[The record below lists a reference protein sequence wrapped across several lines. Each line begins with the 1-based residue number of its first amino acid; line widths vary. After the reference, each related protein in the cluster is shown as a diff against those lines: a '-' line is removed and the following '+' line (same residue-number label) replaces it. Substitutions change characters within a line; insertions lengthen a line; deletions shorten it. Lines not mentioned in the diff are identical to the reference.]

1 MIPGLY
7 ILIPAKNEE
16 KNIAKTIN
24 NYKRYGKIVIVNDR
38 SSDRTLL
45 FSKKSVHTAPKTIR
59 PWLIKA
65 PIFLAPI

>member
-45 FSKKSVHTAPKTIR
+45 FSKKNTDFP
-59 PWLIKA
+59 LC
-65 PIFLAPI
+65 F